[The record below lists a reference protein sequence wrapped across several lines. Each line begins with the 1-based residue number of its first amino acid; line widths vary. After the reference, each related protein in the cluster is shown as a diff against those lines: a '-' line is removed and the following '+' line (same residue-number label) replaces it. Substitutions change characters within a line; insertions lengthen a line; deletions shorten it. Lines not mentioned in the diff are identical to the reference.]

1 MIIDLNEVP
10 LRSPHMSYNYHILSR
25 KVFRMTFMVSRTQLI
40 LISDHEES
48 SMNKMGWCSM
58 FLVMGV

>member
-40 LISDHEES
+40 LISYHEES
-48 SMNKMGWCSM
+48 SMNKMG
-58 FLVMGV
+58 